1 MNKLVIPLIV
11 FATLCSA
18 NSCGKN
24 EDRVGCMDRSAT
36 NYDIAANVA
45 CSSCCVFP
53 PKKGGVLFYISDAS
67 VISRCGNVMIT
78 LSTGQQT
85 IISGYYPVSPP
96 ATCVNQVG
104 GYMLLDVGTY
114 QYTITS
120 PRCAP
125 ANGTLTVVEGCNKI
139 GI

>member
-1 MNKLVIPLIV
+1 MISLIA
-11 FATLCSA
+11 FAILCST
-18 NSCGKN
+18 NSCGSD
-24 EDRVGCMDRSAT
+24 EDRIGCMDRSAT
-36 NYDIAANVA
+36 NYDLDADLA
-45 CSSCCVFP
+45 CNSCCVFP

-67 VISRCGNVMIT
+67 VIPRCGNVVIT

-85 IISGYYPVSPP
+85 IISEYYPVSPP

-104 GYMLLDVGTY
+104 GYILLEVGTY

-120 PRCAP
+120 ARCAP

-139 GI
+139 RI